1 MADWWQWSQKR
12 ENEALTF
19 AVVGVGRF
27 GTAVC
32 RELISNGADVLA
44 ADYSEKAIDD
54 LRQLETS
61 IEARVVDC
69 TDEEARQMVEDFA
82 SNKNQSKSNKSRL
95 DQ

>member
-1 MADWWQWSQKR
+1 MADWWQWSPQKGK
-12 ENEALTF
+12 EDLTF

-54 LRQLETS
+54 LG
-61 IEARVVDC
+61 
-69 TDEEARQMVEDFA
+69 
-82 SNKNQSKSNKSRL
+82 N
-95 DQ
+95 

>member
-12 ENEALTF
+12 EKEALTF

-44 ADYSEKAIDD
+44 ADYSEKAIED
-54 LRQLETS
+54 L
-61 IEARVVDC
+61 
-69 TDEEARQMVEDFA
+69 
-82 SNKNQSKSNKSRL
+82 
-95 DQ
+95 

>member
-54 LRQLETS
+54 LRQLEPS
-61 IEARVVDC
+61 IEWKSSKTYIVSYL
-69 TDEEARQMVEDFA
+69 A
-82 SNKNQSKSNKSRL
+82 SNKFYQLCSDLFLGEHHR
-95 DQ
+95 

>member
-12 ENEALTF
+12 EKEALTF

-54 LRQLETS
+54 LRQLEPS

-69 TDEEARQMVEDFA
+69 TDCLLYTSPSPRDGLL
-82 SNKNQSKSNKSRL
+82 SRMPSSA
-95 DQ
+95 